1 LKPLTHTCSYANI
14 LVGSNVEMTDGGESD
29 GDFNPESED
38 TVTASNT
45 ETETEGLEL
54 LPKKKKKVVEN
65 NATEKANTP
74 KAKL

>member
-1 LKPLTHTCSYANI
+1 
-14 LVGSNVEMTDGGESD
+14 MTDGGESD